1 MSLENITKKD
11 IRTAYRK
18 LKTLAYYDNNDLFL
32 KAKIAS
38 FESESE
44 SAFKSNSNYL
54 DNKLD
59 NIFDTLADVSKNKN
73 NIYWNDIINKI
84 DFYVLPKQVKPYSEY
99 RNENKT
105 SKKIIEN
112 IFTNNRDIEKEE
124 NYEIDSVTLFIDA
137 PIEIHILSILW
148 IMKIGYI
155 LDLQLDNKCYGNRL
169 ILKNSKS
176 KLDKKIPT
184 EDEGLFKPYYKQYQ
198 KWRDEGINVA
208 KDCLNKKEDVLFI
221 NLDIKDF
228 YYSVRIKPVEI
239 NKKIQSGIDNKLK
252 FLNDLFWKLHFKYT
266 SIIKKTGYPD
276 DSIKKIKSD
285 EIILP
290 IGLHSS
296 YILANWYL
304 IDFDK
309 RVNEIINPIYYSR
322 YVDDIFIVLT
332 NIDPNY
338 LENENCE
345 EIKQLKLKKIN
356 LSKNEN
362 YLLNILNPLI
372 KCDIVKDTKEYLFKI
387 SCYENL
393 YIQPQKTLVYFFEHD
408 SSLALLDKF
417 IHELEKRSSE
427 FRFLPD
433 SELEKNGFDDEAF
446 ELIFE
451 DSFYKI
457 KSLKDYKENRYGISS
472 YLSKKIY
479 FSLRNGIKGSKED
492 ANKMLKFFK
501 GTTNLEFF
509 RQWERLLTYFIINDH
524 KTEYKLF
531 IERTIDQLNKIELS
545 KKVNGKSKLS
555 SKIEKHLKNYLI
567 ICFEI
572 TLALNPSFLGS
583 EKEWYYIFNN
593 LKIHGLERI
602 KNWKKFRISNMI
614 RHNYIKIPL
623 LNYTNINF
631 DLSLLE
637 NNFNVMNGIKGI
649 TFDKKY
655 FKYSPR
661 KVRFSEIAWMVIII
675 RLYNGEWNSFYSNNY
690 LDESFEKYYEINYWY
705 KRSNDFK
712 DKLKNEIY
720 EFNDCTSYKQNNKI
734 KLKTQE
740 ISVNQTSILTKLNI
754 GLANIKVEKSNSESS
769 MLGNPTIFGRY
780 SELAK
785 VLNLAEEERCDMIVL
800 PEVCVPHGLVKE
812 IIENSWKKQRCITTG
827 IEHWNI
833 NDVVFNFILTV
844 LPCNIRNVDDAVPIL
859 RLKNHYSPEED
870 FWIKDYKKIV
880 PIPEPFRYHLFR
892 WRGLYFS
899 TYYCYELVDIEH
911 RALFRSKIDFLLAS
925 EWNKDVNYFS
935 NITEA
940 TSRDLHCYFIQVNT
954 SDFGDSR
961 ITKPSKT
968 AIKDSLR
975 IKGGNNITLL
985 TDCIDVKKLRKFQ
998 SKGYGQQKDDK
1009 EFKPTPAN
1017 YNRNNVKVRIN
1028 NKSFRKK

>member
-11 IRTAYRK
+11 IKTAYHK
-18 LKTLAYYDNNDLFL
+18 LKSLAYYDNNDLFL

-38 FESESE
+38 FESGSE
-44 SAFKSNSNYL
+44 TNLNYL
-54 DNKLD
+54 DEQLD
-59 NIFDTLADVSKNKN
+59 NIFATLTNMNESKKEN
-73 NIYWNDIINKI
+73 YWNEIIDKI
-84 DFYVLPKQVKPYSEY
+84 DFYVLPKQVKPFSEY
-99 RNENKT
+99 RNENKN
-105 SKKIIEN
+105 SENVIEN
-112 IFTNNRDIEKEE
+112 IFTNNRDIGKDEK
-124 NYEIDSVTLFIDA
+124 YEIDNVIFFIDA

-155 LDLQLDNKCYGNRL
+155 LDLELDSKCYGNRL
-169 ILKNSKS
+169 ILENSKS
-176 KLDKKIPT
+176 KLDIKIPT
-184 EDEGLFKPYYKQYQ
+184 EDEGLFKPYYNQYQ

-208 KDCLNKKEDVLFI
+208 KDHLSKKEDILFI
-221 NLDIKDF
+221 NLDIKNY
-228 YYSVRIKPVEI
+228 YYSVRIKPEEL
-239 NKKIQSGIDNKLK
+239 NDKLK
-252 FLNDLFWKLHFKYT
+252 FSINNTLNLLNELFWKVHFKYT

-276 DSIKKIKSD
+276 DSVKKIKSD

-309 RVNEIINPIYYSR
+309 RVNEIINPVYYSR
-322 YVDDIFIVLT
+322 YVDDIFIVLA
-332 NIDPNY
+332 NIDPSY
-338 LENENCE
+338 IVKEKCE
-345 EIKQLKLKKIN
+345 EILNLQPNYKNFSIN
-356 LSKNEN
+356 EK
-362 YLLNILNPLI
+362 YLFNILYPII
-372 KCDIVKDTKEYLFKI
+372 KLEFDKDTKEYWFKI
-387 SCYENL
+387 SCYDNL
-393 YIQPQKTLVYFFEHD
+393 FIQPQKTLVYFFEHD

-417 IHELEKRSSE
+417 INELEKRSSE

-492 ANKMLKFFK
+492 ANKMLKFFR

-531 IERTIDQLNKIELS
+531 IERTINQLNKIELS
-545 KKVNGKSKLS
+545 KKVNGKSELS
-555 SKIEKHLKNYLI
+555 NKIEKHLKNYLI

-572 TLALNPSFLGS
+572 TLALNPSFLDS
-583 EKEWYYIFNN
+583 EKEWFYIFNN
-593 LKIHGLERI
+593 LKIHGLEGI

-637 NNFNVMNGIKGI
+637 NNFNEMNGIKGI

-661 KVRFSEIAWMVIII
+661 KVRFSEMAWMVIII
-675 RLYNGEWNSFYSNNY
+675 RLYNGEWNSIYSNNY

-734 KLKTQE
+734 NLKTQE

-769 MLGNPTIFGRY
+769 MLGNPTIYGRY

-800 PEVCVPHGLVKE
+800 PEVCVPHGLVNE
-812 IIENSWKKQRCITTG
+812 IIDNSWKKQRCITTG

-844 LPCNIRNVDDAVPIL
+844 LPCEIRNVNDAVPIL

-870 FWIKDYKKIV
+870 FWIKDYEYKV
-880 PIPEPFRYHLFR
+880 PIPEPFGYHLFR

-911 RALFRSKIDFLLAS
+911 RAIFRSKIDFLLAS

-954 SDFGDSR
+954 SDYGDSR

-968 AIKDSLR
+968 EMKDSLR
-975 IKGGNNITLL
+975 IKGGKNITLL
-985 TDCIDVKKLRKFQ
+985 TDEIDIKKLRIFQ
-998 SKGYGQQKDDK
+998 FKGYGQQKDDK

-1017 YNRNNVKVRIN
+1017 YSRNNVKVRIN